1 MARRTKFLAVI
12 SFLALCL
19 LLQRG
24 CISITESSFESSLA
38 GKYRLLVKLEHETE
52 TLVLREDR
60 TYQYYYKR
68 RSRVFRNEGRWSVR
82 EAYGHDYV
90 VFENWRMRR
99 ADCLSEESKP
109 MTASFNIDG
118 DVLWL
123 LKDLPECAYQK
134 VD

>member
-1 MARRTKFLAVI
+1 MAHRTKFLGVI

-19 LLQRG
+19 LLDRG
-24 CISITESSFESSLA
+24 CTSITESYFESSLA
-38 GKYRLLVKLEHETE
+38 GNYRLLVKLEHETE
-52 TLVLREDR
+52 TLVLQEDR
-60 TYQYYYKR
+60 TYQYYYNRKN
-68 RSRVFRNEGRWSVR
+68 RVFRNAGRWSVR

-99 ADCLSEESKP
+99 ADCLSQQSKP
-109 MTASFNIDG
+109 AVASFNIDG

-123 LKDLPECAYQK
+123 IKDLPECAYQK